1 MACVLL
7 NFTGDG
13 GAVSNKFMRAGRAL
27 SKGFAMPAENLHEL
41 FVDELKDIYDAERQ
55 LTKALPKMAKAADSL
70 DLRAAF
76 EEHLEITRMQVNRLE
91 EVFKSLGLA
100 ARGKT
105 CAGMKGLIEEGQE
118 KMEELEQGATLDA
131 ALIASAQKVEH
142 YEIATYGTLA
152 TFAEIMGHQD
162 AKDLLGQTLD
172 EEKEADEKLTQVAG
186 QINFE
191 AEADEGEG
199 EGRMAAAGARATR
212 GASSSGSR
220 GRGNGSRSK
229 KR

>member
-1 MACVLL
+1 
-7 NFTGDG
+7 
-13 GAVSNKFMRAGRAL
+13 
-27 SKGFAMPAENLHEL
+27 MPAENLHEL
-41 FVDELKDIYDAERQ
+41 FVDELKDIYDAEKQ
-55 LTKALPKMAKAADSL
+55 LTKALPKMAKAADSP

-91 EVFKSLGLA
+91 EVFKSLGMA

-105 CAGMKGLIEEGQE
+105 CEGMKGLIEEGQE
-118 KMEELEQGATLDA
+118 MMEELETGPTLDA
-131 ALIASAQKVEH
+131 ALISSAQKVEH
-142 YEIATYGTLA
+142 YEIASYGTLA

-191 AEADEGEG
+191 ADAEGEG
-199 EGRMAAAGARATR
+199 EEEQEGSMATAGSRSSR
-212 GASSSGSR
+212 GGSR
-220 GRGNGSRSK
+220 GKSNGSRSK

>member
-1 MACVLL
+1 MA
-7 NFTGDG
+7 
-13 GAVSNKFMRAGRAL
+13 
-27 SKGFAMPAENLHEL
+27 AENLHEL
-41 FVDELKDIYDAERQ
+41 FVDELRDIYDAEKQ
-55 LTKALPKMAKAADSL
+55 LTKALPKMAKAADSQE
-70 DLRAAF
+70 LRASF

-91 EVFKSLGLA
+91 EVFKSLGIA
-100 ARGKT
+100 ARGKP
-105 CAGMKGLIEEGQE
+105 CEGMKGLIEEGQE
-118 KMEELEQGATLDA
+118 KMEELDRGATLDA

-191 AEADEGEG
+191 AETEEGEEEHEE
-199 EGRMAAAGARATR
+199 EGRMATASTR
-212 GASSSGSR
+212 SSR
-220 GRGNGSRSK
+220 GGNGGRGRSNGSRSK

>member
-1 MACVLL
+1 MA
-7 NFTGDG
+7 
-13 GAVSNKFMRAGRAL
+13 
-27 SKGFAMPAENLHEL
+27 AENLHEL
-41 FVDELKDIYDAERQ
+41 FVDELKDIYDAEKQ
-55 LTKALPKMAKAADSL
+55 LTKALPKMAKAADSE

-91 EVFKSLGLA
+91 EVFKSLGMA
-100 ARGKT
+100 ARGKP
-105 CAGMKGLIEEGQE
+105 CEGMKGLIEEGQE
-118 KMEELEQGATLDA
+118 KMQELEQGPTLDA

-186 QINFE
+186 EINFE
-191 AEADEGEG
+191 AETEQAGEEQEAG
-199 EGRMAAAGARATR
+199 GMAMASNRTSRGGGAR
-212 GASSSGSR
+212 SSSGSR
-220 GRGNGSRSK
+220 GRSNGSRSK

>member
-1 MACVLL
+1 MA
-7 NFTGDG
+7 
-13 GAVSNKFMRAGRAL
+13 
-27 SKGFAMPAENLHEL
+27 AENLHEL
-41 FVDELKDIYDAERQ
+41 FVDELRDIYDAEKQ
-55 LTKALPKMAKAADSL
+55 LTKALPKMAKAADSE

-76 EEHLEITRMQVNRLE
+76 DEHLEITRMQVNRLE
-91 EVFKSLGLA
+91 EVFKSLGIA
-100 ARGKT
+100 ARGKP
-105 CAGMKGLIEEGQE
+105 CEGMKGLIEEGQE
-118 KMEELEQGATLDA
+118 KMQELEQGPTLDA

-186 QINFE
+186 EINFE
-191 AEADEGEG
+191 AETEQGGEG
-199 EGRMAAAGARATR
+199 EEQETGGMAMAGNRASR
-212 GASSSGSR
+212 SGASRSSSGSR
-220 GRGNGSRSK
+220 SRSNGSRSK

>member
-1 MACVLL
+1 
-7 NFTGDG
+7 
-13 GAVSNKFMRAGRAL
+13 
-27 SKGFAMPAENLHEL
+27 MPAENLHEL
-41 FVDELKDIYDAERQ
+41 FVDELKDIYDAEKQ
-55 LTKALPKMAKAADSL
+55 LTKALPKMAKAADSQ

-91 EVFKSLGLA
+91 EVFKSLGMA

-105 CAGMKGLIEEGQE
+105 CEGMKGLIEEGQE
-118 KMEELEQGATLDA
+118 MMEELEQGATLDA
-131 ALIASAQKVEH
+131 ALIAAAQKVEH

-191 AEADEGEG
+191 AEAEGEG
-199 EGRMAAAGARATR
+199 EEQEGRSMAMAGSRSSR
-212 GASSSGSR
+212 GGSSR
-220 GRGNGSRSK
+220 GRSSGSRSK

>member
-1 MACVLL
+1 MARI
-7 NFTGDG
+7 T
-13 GAVSNKFMRAGRAL
+13 RALPKGRAM
-27 SKGFAMPAENLHEL
+27 AAENLHEL
-41 FVDELKDIYDAERQ
+41 FVDELRDIYDAEKQ
-55 LTKALPKMAKAADSL
+55 LTKALPKMAKAADSD

-100 ARGKT
+100 ARGKA

-118 KMEELEQGATLDA
+118 KMQELEKGATLDA

-191 AEADEGEG
+191 AETEEEGEEQE
-199 EGRMAAAGARATR
+199 EGSMVTAGPRSNR
-212 GASSSGSR
+212 GGSSTASR
-220 GRGNGSRSK
+220 GRSNGSRTK

>member
-1 MACVLL
+1 MA
-7 NFTGDG
+7 
-13 GAVSNKFMRAGRAL
+13 
-27 SKGFAMPAENLHEL
+27 AENLHEL
-41 FVDELKDIYDAERQ
+41 FVDELKDIYDAEKQ
-55 LTKALPKMAKAADSL
+55 LTKALPKMAKAADSAV
-70 DLRAAF
+70 LRAAF

-91 EVFKSLGLA
+91 EVFKSLGMA
-100 ARGKT
+100 ARGKP
-105 CAGMKGLIEEGQE
+105 CEGMKGLIEEGQE

-191 AEADEGEG
+191 AEAEEDEAQ
-199 EGRMAAAGARATR
+199 EGRGMAMASSRSNR
-212 GASSSGSR
+212 GGSSSGSR
-220 GRGNGSRSK
+220 GRANGARSK

>member
-1 MACVLL
+1 MA
-7 NFTGDG
+7 
-13 GAVSNKFMRAGRAL
+13 
-27 SKGFAMPAENLHEL
+27 AENLHEL
-41 FVDELKDIYDAERQ
+41 FVDELRDIYDAEKQ
-55 LTKALPKMAKAADSL
+55 LTKALPKMAKACDSD

-91 EVFKSLGLA
+91 EVFKSLGIA
-100 ARGKT
+100 ARGKP
-105 CAGMKGLIEEGQE
+105 CEGMKGLIEEGQE

-142 YEIATYGTLA
+142 YEIASYGTLA

-191 AEADEGEG
+191 AETEEGEEEQ
-199 EGRMAAAGARATR
+199 EGRMVTA
-212 GASSSGSR
+212 GSR
-220 GRGNGSRSK
+220 SNRGGNSGGRGRSNGSRSK

>member
-1 MACVLL
+1 MA
-7 NFTGDG
+7 
-13 GAVSNKFMRAGRAL
+13 
-27 SKGFAMPAENLHEL
+27 AENLHEL
-41 FVDELKDIYDAERQ
+41 FVDELRDIYDAEKQ
-55 LTKALPKMAKAADSL
+55 LTKALPKMAKAADSE
-70 DLRAAF
+70 DLRTAF

-100 ARGKT
+100 ARGKA
-105 CAGMKGLIEEGQE
+105 CEGMRGLIEEGQE
-118 KMEELEQGATLDA
+118 KMQELEQGATLDA

-191 AEADEGEG
+191 AEEGEQQ
-199 EGRMAAAGARATR
+199 EESSMVAAGARNR
-212 GASSSGSR
+212 GTSSTGSR
-220 GRGNGSRSK
+220 GRSNGSRSK

>member
-1 MACVLL
+1 MA
-7 NFTGDG
+7 
-13 GAVSNKFMRAGRAL
+13 
-27 SKGFAMPAENLHEL
+27 AENLHEL
-41 FVDELKDIYDAERQ
+41 FIEELKDIYDAEKQ
-55 LTKALPKMAKAADSL
+55 LTKALPKMAKACDSP
-70 DLRAAF
+70 DLRTAF
-76 EEHLEITRMQVNRLE
+76 EEHLEITRMQVERLE
-91 EVFKSLGLA
+91 EVFKSLGIA

-105 CAGMKGLIEEGQE
+105 CEGMKGLIEEGQ
-118 KMEELEQGATLDA
+118 KHMQELEQGATLDA

-152 TFAEIMGHQD
+152 TFADIMGHQD

-191 AEADEGEG
+191 AETEEGEG
-199 EGRMAAAGARATR
+199 EDEEQEEGTMVSASRAGSASGRG
-212 GASSSGSR
+212 GSSSGGR
-220 GRGNGSRSK
+220 GRSNGSRAK